1 VLTLK
6 IAETTILDAFDS
18 DGIFEKL
25 AEMSWSAVEL
35 AMSISSR
42 LACAGIY
49 NKCCWAG
56 HIIPDWNKIL
66 GFASAR

>member
-1 VLTLK
+1 
-6 IAETTILDAFDS
+6 
-18 DGIFEKL
+18 L